1 MNWDEQLSSIS
12 IGTLFK
18 LFGKTLVAG
27 ILWVFIFYAIIL
39 IPVIAI
45 TAAIGISTG
54 F

>member
-1 MNWDEQLSSIS
+1 MSWDEQISSIS

-18 LFGKTLVAG
+18 FFGKTLVAG
-27 ILWVFIFYAIIL
+27 ILWVIIFYAIIL

-45 TAAIGISTG
+45 TAAIGVSRG